1 MKKVILYLCFFGVL
15 FSQETQIGKVKA
27 KKYNDLLSQFIDTSL
42 SFTYVPDSEQVGMYQ
57 KSALA
62 TSAHIMT
69 LDDRDTLIKIVDKY
83 LEWRQTAIEN
93 EVKIE
98 KKIEIDFNSFSGFM
112 YGGDLYISENGEM
125 YGTLFSRSEKKHEL
139 VLTFEELVSTSNE
152 YITHKPDRL
161 YIEYE
166 DVLNLKKLIS
176 DENIEKVI
184 EEINK
189 QKEVDNLFN

>member
-1 MKKVILYLCFFGVL
+1 MIGSI
-15 FSQETQIGKVKA
+15 FSQETTFGEVEA
-27 KKYNDLLSQFIDTSL
+27 KKYNDLLGRFIDTSF
-42 SFTYVPDSEQVGMYQ
+42 SFSYMPDTERLGMYQ

-62 TSAHIMT
+62 TSIHVMT
-69 LDDRDTLIKIVDKY
+69 LDNRDTLIKIVDKY
-83 LEWRQTAIEN
+83 LEWRETAIEN
-93 EVKIE
+93 EVKIQ
-98 KKIEIDFNSFSGFM
+98 KKIEIDFNSIAAFM
-112 YGGDLYISENGEM
+112 YGGELYLSENGKM

-152 YITHKPDRL
+152 YITHKPDIL
-161 YIEYE
+161 YIKYE

-189 QKEVDNLFN
+189 QKDVDNLFN